1 VRLDAG
7 SREGPLLAYDPDVSP
22 FDRLSKIHILAA
34 IRDHDGQ
41 ADDRLDG
48 FEPDVMVVERGK
60 QYDARAIVL
69 AAYARVVDEEVTVDQ
84 LPEDLAGLLTRLELK
99 VVRRSEIRAAEE
111 SRRAKARVPAV
122 RRSAAPARTVKVMPP
137 EPQLA
142 LCPRCMMQ
150 LPVGRSTCDYC
161 D

>member
-1 VRLDAG
+1 M
-7 SREGPLLAYDPDVSP
+7 SP
-22 FDRLSKIHILAA
+22 FDRLSKIHVLAA
-34 IRDHDGQ
+34 IRDHGGQ
-41 ADDRLDG
+41 ADERLDG
-48 FEPDVMVVERGK
+48 AEADVMIVERGR

-69 AAYARVVDEEVTVDQ
+69 AAYEKVTGERVTVDQ
-84 LPEDLAGLLTRLELK
+84 LPQDLAGLLTRLELK

-111 SRRAKARVPAV
+111 SRRPKARVSGT
-122 RRSAAPARTVKVMPP
+122 RRSAAPARAPKVRPP

-150 LPVGRSTCDYC
+150 LPAGRSSCDYC